1 MGKVQSC
8 NDVRMYLMMIVEVSG
23 EMSCT
28 AEELVSF
35 KNALC
40 SESELFQ
47 YWREERK
54 LQWRQL
60 F

>member
-1 MGKVQSC
+1 
-8 NDVRMYLMMIVEVSG
+8 MYLMMIVEVSG
-23 EMSCT
+23 EMIYT

-40 SESELFQ
+40 SESKLFQ

-54 LQWRQL
+54 FQ
-60 F
+60 